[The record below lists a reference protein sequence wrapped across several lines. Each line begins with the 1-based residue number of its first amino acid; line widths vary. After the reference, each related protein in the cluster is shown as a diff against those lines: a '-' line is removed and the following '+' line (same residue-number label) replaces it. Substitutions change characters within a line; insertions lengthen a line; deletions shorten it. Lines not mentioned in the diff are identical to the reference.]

1 MEYLYIILPIL
12 IMVPFILSSFV
23 IRKAVK
29 NLNVNTTNMYLELK
43 KVNSRKMLIFVF
55 LTMMFYAFKKSI
67 EKLLDP
73 YFLSIGIIFFV
84 LSLMVYFF
92 LSWLKQLK
100 ANQFPEE
107 FISKFKLSEL
117 IKIGGILLIML
128 FLLVLFN
135 YSE

>member
-1 MEYLYIILPIL
+1 MK
-12 IMVPFILSSFV
+12 
-23 IRKAVK
+23 R
-29 NLNVNTTNMYLELK
+29 
-43 KVNSRKMLIFVF
+43 
-55 LTMMFYAFKKSI
+55 
-67 EKLLDP
+67 
-73 YFLSIGIIFFV
+73 FFV